1 MKRIVLISDLQMP
14 LEHRKANQSLL
25 RFICEYQP
33 DEVINIGDI
42 TDYTAPARW
51 SAGKRAEYGMSVRQE
66 ADYTRKHH
74 LDPLRQG
81 YTGKYTLLGS
91 NHGER
96 PLKYLSERAPALY
109 DEELFREDKL
119 LGLDDY
125 GMDYEPVSY
134 DFAPNWT
141 ALHGHA
147 RGISLSRYAGGT
159 AINTARK
166 LQRSAVIGH
175 THRAG
180 IVSETSGIGGSR
192 TLTGVEL
199 GHLMD
204 IRKAAYLGPTQL
216 ANWQMAFGLFY
227 VDGKAV
233 TPHLIPVQRNGSFVV
248 EGETYK

>member
-1 MKRIVLISDLQMP
+1 MP
-14 LEHRKANQSLL
+14 LEHRQANRALIT
-25 RFICEYQP
+25 FVHDFQP

-66 ADYTRKHH
+66 ADYTRKNHIE
-74 LDPLRQG
+74 PIRKG
-81 YTGKYTLLGS
+81 YDGKYTLLGS

-96 PLKYLSERAPALY
+96 PLKYLSDRAPALY
-109 DEELFREDKL
+109 DEETFREDKL

-125 GMDYEPVSY
+125 NIDFEPVSY
-134 DFAPNWT
+134 DFAPDWT

-147 RGISLSRYAGGT
+147 RGISLARYAGGT
-159 AINTARK
+159 AINAARK
-166 LQRSAVIGH
+166 IQRNAVIGH

-180 IVSETSGIGGSR
+180 IVSETSGIGASK

-204 IRKAAYLGPTQL
+204 VRKAAYLGAARL
-216 ANWQMAFGLFY
+216 ANWQLAFGLFY
-227 VDGKAV
+227 VDGRTV
-233 TPHLIPVQRNGSFVV
+233 TPHLIPVQRNGSFIV
-248 EGETYK
+248 EGERYK